1 MFKFQE
7 DIIRLHRYIEKLP
20 RFQQFMT
27 AKKRGSINGNTGY
40 KTSLVYLQ
48 QFVTANYSSLNVDTI
63 IDSINP
69 ETIDV
74 YKFLDKFVTFL
85 QNKQLSKAS
94 IKQYVNYVKSYLQ
107 YHDVDIVPHKF
118 KKRVMLPKIP
128 QEDAQPIDEND
139 IRTILNQCHNR
150 RLKTY
155 LLVLASSGA
164 RPIEACAIRI
174 CDINF
179 DSAPVQLHIRAEYTK
194 TKKSRD
200 IFISDE
206 AASWLKEWVE
216 YRFGI
221 VLNKTK
227 KIDRRIS
234 ESLLFQVYNID
245 IHNTAPQSIYQ
256 KLVKQF
262 HRVLIAVDFDRRKDG
277 MPQNR
282 TITLHS
288 FRRFVKSTISIQANS
303 DYSEWILGHK
313 NSSYWSI
320 KPETRAEIYSTK
332 CMKYLTFLDY
342 STLKATGKTME
353 AKINEMEREKQIMS
367 QKYEEQMNAM
377 QLQINRI
384 TEMFQYNPKLA
395 RLKQTA
401 LTRLANKK

>member
-1 MFKFQE
+1 
-7 DIIRLHRYIEKLP
+7 
-20 RFQQFMT
+20 
-27 AKKRGSINGNTGY
+27 
-40 KTSLVYLQ
+40 
-48 QFVTANYSSLNVDTI
+48 
-63 IDSINP
+63 
-69 ETIDV
+69 
-74 YKFLDKFVTFL
+74 
-85 QNKQLSKAS
+85 
-94 IKQYVNYVKSYLQ
+94 
-107 YHDVDIVPHKF
+107 
-118 KKRVMLPKIP
+118 
-128 QEDAQPIDEND
+128 
-139 IRTILNQCHNR
+139 
-150 RLKTY
+150 
-155 LLVLASSGA
+155 
-164 RPIEACAIRI
+164 
-174 CDINF
+174 
-179 DSAPVQLHIRAEYTK
+179 
-194 TKKSRD
+194 
-200 IFISDE
+200 
-206 AASWLKEWVE
+206 
-216 YRFGI
+216 
-221 VLNKTK
+221 
-227 KIDRRIS
+227 
-234 ESLLFQVYNID
+234 VYNID
-245 IHNTAPQSIYQ
+245 IRNTAPQSIYQ

-262 HRVLIAVDFDRRKDG
+262 HRVLIAIDFDRRKDG

-384 TEMFQYNPKLA
+384 TEMIQYNPKLA

>member
-1 MFKFQE
+1 
-7 DIIRLHRYIEKLP
+7 
-20 RFQQFMT
+20 MT
-27 AKKRGSINGNTGY
+27 AKKRGSMNGNTGY

-48 QFVTANYSSLNVDTI
+48 QFVTTNHSGSNIDTI
-63 IDSINP
+63 IDSINSG
-69 ETIDV
+69 TIDV
-74 YKFLDKFVTFL
+74 YKFLDKFITFL
-85 QNKQLSKAS
+85 QTKKLSKAS
-94 IKQYVNYVKSYLQ
+94 IKQYVNSVKSYLQ
-107 YHDVDIVPHKF
+107 YCDVDIVPHKF
-118 KKRVMLPKIP
+118 KKRVMLPKVP

-150 RLKTY
+150 RLKAY
-155 LLVLASSGA
+155 LLVMASSGV

-179 DSAPVQLHIRAEYTK
+179 DSTPVQLHIRAEYTK

-216 YRFGI
+216 NRFGI

-227 KIDRRIS
+227 RIDRRIS
-234 ESLLFQVYNID
+234 ESLVFQVYNID
-245 IHNTAPQSIYQ
+245 IRRTAPQSIYQ

-262 HRVLIAVDFDRRKDG
+262 HRVLSAVDFDRRKDG

-320 KPETRAEIYSTK
+320 KPETRAGIYSTK
-332 CMKYLTFLDY
+332 CMRYLTFLDY
-342 STLKATGKTME
+342 STLNATGKSNE
-353 AKINEMEREKQIMS
+353 AKIKELEKMNQIMG
-367 QKYEEQMNAM
+367 QKHEEELKAVHEQMD
-377 QLQINRI
+377 RI
-384 TEMFQYNPKLA
+384 MKLIEYNPKLA
-395 RLKQTA
+395 HAKRSA
-401 LTRLANKK
+401 LERLANTR